1 MLMFED
7 LHWIDDETQA
17 LLNLLADSIAT
28 SKVLLLVNYRPEYT
42 HQWGNKSYYTQ
53 LRLDPLNRE
62 SAAEMLSALVG
73 EGPELLPL
81 KRLVLART
89 EGNPFFMEELVQAL
103 FDEGAL
109 VRNGTVEVTRS
120 LNQLKI
126 PPTVQGIL
134 AARIDRLPMADKEL
148 LQMLAVIGNE
158 FSLEVVRRLVENP
171 SDELDRMLGAL
182 QLGEFI
188 YEQPAVG
195 DIDYT
200 FKHALTQEVA
210 YNSVLLERRRLLHE
224 RAGVAME
231 AVYADRLDDHLS
243 DLARHYQRSG
253 NRGKA
258 LEYLQRAGE
267 QANARSSHA
276 EAVGFL
282 TSALELLK
290 TLPETPE
297 RMQQELAL
305 QAGLGSALTALK
317 GWSSA
322 EVVRAWSRASE
333 LCRQV
338 GSTPRLFSVLFALGG
353 AHLVRGELH
362 RAYELQQQEEALAIA
377 EKKPDAAF
385 LMWAHTHGFILCPMG
400 EFTLARSH
408 LERGISLYDPALCDA
423 YRAVYSVLDPGVV
436 SLGWL
441 AMTLCLL
448 GYPDQALERGQ
459 RAVGL
464 ARKLAHP
471 FSLTLSWRRSSQ
483 FYHLRREGK
492 ESLSSADECLRLATE
507 YGFEETFAPGP
518 VGRGC
523 ALIELN
529 RMEEG
534 IPELED
540 NIAAARATG
549 YELGLTQSLAA
560 LGNGYAKV
568 GRVRDGLSAV
578 AEGLAVSEKNSERWF
593 DAELY
598 RIRGELF
605 LKQDTHAEP
614 KAKDEAESCF
624 RQALDIARAQ
634 EARWWELRTTV
645 SLARLLAKQCRS
657 DEARSMLAEIYN
669 WFTEGFETADLKD
682 AKALLD
688 ELSS

>member
-1 MLMFED
+1 
-7 LHWIDDETQA
+7 
-17 LLNLLADSIAT
+17 
-28 SKVLLLVNYRPEYT
+28 
-42 HQWGNKSYYTQ
+42 
-53 LRLDPLNRE
+53 
-62 SAAEMLSALVG
+62 
-73 EGPELLPL
+73 
-81 KRLVLART
+81 
-89 EGNPFFMEELVQAL
+89 
-103 FDEGAL
+103 
-109 VRNGTVEVTRS
+109 VTRS

-134 AARIDRLPMADKEL
+134 AARIDRLPMAEKEL
-148 LQMLAVIGNE
+148 LHTLAVIGNE
-158 FSLEVVRRLVENP
+158 FSLEVVRLLVEKP

-195 DIDYT
+195 DIDYI
-200 FKHALTQEVA
+200 FKHALTQDVA
-210 YNSVLLERRRLLHE
+210 YNSVLLERRKSLHE
-224 RAGVAME
+224 RAGVATE

-253 NRGKA
+253 NSGKA
-258 LEYLQRAGE
+258 LEYLQLAGA

-276 EAVGFL
+276 EAVGFF

-322 EVVRAWSRASE
+322 EVARAYGRASE

-338 GSTPRLFSVLFALGG
+338 GTTPRLFSVLFALSGI
-353 AHLVRGELH
+353 HLVRGELH
-362 RAYELQQQEEALAIA
+362 RAYELQQQTLAIA
-377 EKKPDAAF
+377 EKKRDATF
-385 LMWAHTHGFILCPMG
+385 LVWSCGQGFILCPMG
-400 EFTLARSH
+400 QFTSARTH
-408 LERGISLYDPALCDA
+408 LERAISLYDAALSEA
-423 YRAVYSVLDPGVV
+423 YRAVYPVVDPGVV

-448 GYPDQALERGQ
+448 GYSDQALERGHE
-459 RAVGL
+459 AVEL

-471 FSLTLSWRRSSQ
+471 FSLTLIWRRFSQ
-483 FYHLRREGK
+483 FYHLRRDGEA
-492 ESLSSADECLRLATE
+492 SLSSADECQRIATE

-518 VGRGC
+518 VGRGG

-540 NIAAARATG
+540 SIAVARTMG
-549 YELGLTQSLAA
+549 YGLSLTQSLAA
-560 LGNGYAKV
+560 LGNGYGKV
-568 GRVRDGLSAV
+568 GRMAEGLAAV
-578 AEGLAVSEKNSERWF
+578 AEGLAVSEKNGERWF

-598 RIRGELF
+598 RIRGELL
-605 LKQDTHAEP
+605 LKQDAHAEP
-614 KAKDEAESCF
+614 KAEDEAETCF
-624 RQALDIARAQ
+624 HQALDIARAQ

-645 SLARLLAKQCRS
+645 SLARLLAKQGRS
-657 DEARSMLAEIYN
+657 DEARTMLAEIYN
-669 WFTEGFETADLKD
+669 WFTEGFDTADLKD
-682 AKALLD
+682 AKLLLD
-688 ELSS
+688 ELST